1 MSTSREEILKRVRTA
16 LEDVPDDV
24 DTRSQP
30 EDRGYRRD
38 SSMAIEER
46 VRQFA
51 EHVGEYKAR
60 VIRLNESEVVETLIA
75 SCARENVK
83 KLVVPAGIKE
93 TWLPR
98 ENNGITILQDGPQPL
113 THHELDESDGVLT
126 GCYLAVA
133 QTGTIVL
140 NGGAGQGRRALTLL
154 PDYHICIVR
163 IEQIVGIIPE
173 AFSGLD
179 TLVKESG
186 PPITL
191 ISGPSATSDIELD
204 RVEGVHGPR
213 RLEVFIVD

>member
-1 MSTSREEILKRVRTA
+1 MSTSREEILKRVRSA
-16 LEDVPDDV
+16 LKDVPDNEG
-24 DTRSQP
+24 TRNQP
-30 EDRGYRRD
+30 ANRGYRRV
-38 SSMAIEER
+38 SNMATEER

-51 EHVGEYKAR
+51 EHVSEYKAR
-60 VIRLNESEVVETLIA
+60 VSRLKESELVETIVA
-75 SCARENVK
+75 SCGRENVK
-83 KLVVPAGIKE
+83 KLVVPAGINE
-93 TWLPR
+93 NWLPR
-98 ENNGITILQDGPQPL
+98 EKDGLTILQDEPRPL
-113 THHELDESDGVLT
+113 SHHELDESDAVLT

-179 TLVKESG
+179 TQVKESG

-213 RLEVFIVD
+213 RLEVLIVE

>member
-16 LEDVPDDV
+16 LKDVPDDEGA
-24 DTRSQP
+24 RNQP
-30 EDRGYRRD
+30 ADRGYRRESRMSTED
-38 SSMAIEER
+38 R

-51 EHVGEYKAR
+51 EHVNEYNAR
-60 VIRLNESEVVETLIA
+60 VTRLKESELVESIIA
-75 SCARENVK
+75 SCARENVS
-83 KLVVPAGIKE
+83 KLVVPAGINE
-93 TWLPR
+93 NWLPR
-98 ENNGITILQDGPQPL
+98 DQAGLTLLQDGPEPL
-113 THHELDESDGVLT
+113 SYQQLDESDAVLT

-140 NGGAGQGRRALTLL
+140 NGGAGQGRRVLTLL
-154 PDYHICIVR
+154 PDFHLCIVR
-163 IEQIVGIIPE
+163 TDQIVGIVPE

-179 TLVKESG
+179 KLVKESG